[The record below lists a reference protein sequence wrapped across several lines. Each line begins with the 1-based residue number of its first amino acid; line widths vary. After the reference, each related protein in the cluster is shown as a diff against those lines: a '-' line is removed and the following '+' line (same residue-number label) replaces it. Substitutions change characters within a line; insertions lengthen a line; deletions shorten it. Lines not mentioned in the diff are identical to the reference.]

1 MIKTEKSGTIYV
13 FIAAVLFSVGGLC
26 FKFIPWH
33 ALAINS
39 ARNILSIFII
49 GLFVLI
55 SKHKLKFNRTVFI
68 GALCIAGTNNLF
80 SLANKLTTAGNTIV
94 LQFTAPI
101 FVLIFTFL
109 LFCVKPKKDDIIACI
124 IVIIGLV
131 FFVIDGLSTGN
142 MLGNGLALLSGLSY
156 AGVFMMKSSPDSDG
170 LSSVLVGQLISV
182 LIGFPFLLAVRET
195 SPKILLAVA
204 ALGVFQLAFG
214 YIFLTKGLETTPAI
228 TASLVTGIEPILNP
242 LWVAIFYGE
251 MLTPLSLVG
260 AAIVFVT
267 ILIYNYRKAKV
278 QPESEAGKTSQ
289 LS

>member
-1 MIKTEKSGTIYV
+1 MLKPEKAGIIYV
-13 FIAAVLFSVGGLC
+13 FIAATLFSIGGLC
-26 FKFIPWH
+26 FKLIPWH

-39 ARNILSIFII
+39 ARNIISVLMIGVFI
-49 GLFVLI
+49 LLT
-55 SKHKLKFNRTVFI
+55 KHKFKFNRIVFI

-80 SLANKLTTAGNTIV
+80 SLANKLTTAGNTII

-101 FVLIFTFL
+101 FVLILSFL
-109 LFCVKPKKDDIIACI
+109 LFGTKPKRDDIIACI
-124 IVIIGLV
+124 MVLFGLV
-131 FFVIDGLSTGN
+131 FFVLDGLSTGN

-156 AGVFMMKSSPDSDG
+156 AGVFMLKSSPKSDA
-170 LSSVLVGQLISV
+170 LSSVAVGQLISV
-182 LIGFPFLLAVRET
+182 LIGLPFLLAPKEM

-204 ALGVFQLAFG
+204 VLGVFQLALG

-260 AAIVFVT
+260 AGIVFVT
-267 ILIYNYRKAKV
+267 IILYNYRKAKL
-278 QPESEAGKTSQ
+278 QTLDQSGSTS
-289 LS
+289 